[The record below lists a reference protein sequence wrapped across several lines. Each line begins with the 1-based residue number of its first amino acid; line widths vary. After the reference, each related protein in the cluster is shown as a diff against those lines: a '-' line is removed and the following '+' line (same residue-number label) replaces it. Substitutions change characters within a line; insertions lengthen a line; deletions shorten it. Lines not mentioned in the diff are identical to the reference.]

1 MKNIAFLFS
10 LFLVLVTSCNGGKTS
25 KSETGQEKTET
36 ADVIETAS
44 VEFGLI
50 PNTGGDW
57 YNNNPKECLAFV
69 AEMGYSYLE
78 SVGALPGFDLEESRE
93 YVKSLGLKTVV
104 MPTSTQSI
112 TEAGDALLKDIQ
124 VAKECGADY
133 LVCYNWPIE
142 ENMEVASQ
150 WYSWAERM
158 NKAGKICKENGVT
171 LIYHNHDKEF
181 KPVENQLPFDIFME
195 KMDPDFV
202 KLELDVYW
210 ATKGGAD
217 PIEILKKY
225 PEYVAALHLKDMN
238 RETGDFEDVGYG
250 SLDIVQIIKESK
262 NTAVKYLIVEHDK
275 PDNPKESIRRS
286 GTYLRDL
293 KL

>member
-10 LFLVLVTSCNGGKTS
+10 FFLLLFASCNGGKTS
-25 KSETGQEKTET
+25 TSENEQEKTET
-36 ADVIETAS
+36 TDLLETSS
-44 VEFGLI
+44 VKFGLI

-57 YNNNPKECLAFV
+57 YNTNPKECLAFV

-78 SVGALPGFDLEESRE
+78 SVGALPGYDLEESQA

-104 MPTSTQSI
+104 MPTSTQAI

-124 VAKECGADY
+124 TAKECGANF

-150 WYSWAERM
+150 WYFWVERL
-158 NKAGKICKENGVT
+158 NKAGKICKDNGVT

-181 KPVENQLPFDIFME
+181 KPVEDKVPFDILME
-195 KMDPDFV
+195 KMDPNFV

-210 ATKGGAD
+210 ATKGGTD

-225 PEYVAALHLKDMN
+225 PDYIAALHLKDMN
-238 RETGDFEDVGYG
+238 RETGDFEDVGHG
-250 SLDIVQIIKESK
+250 SLDIVNIIKVSK

-275 PDNPKESIRRS
+275 PSDPKESIRRS
-286 GTYLRDL
+286 GSYLRGFDL
-293 KL
+293 